1 MNILKRFGLP
11 LSAFKAE
18 PFDRIVGAAKR
29 CLNTPEGEILLKHL
43 ITTYTLDE
51 PSGCGTPD
59 EMAYRNGTQDV
70 VKYILS
76 LTNDK

>member
-1 MNILKRFGLP
+1 MNTFKRFSLP
-11 LSAFKAE
+11 LSMFRVDPMDKV
-18 PFDRIVGAAKR
+18 IGAAKR
-29 CLNTPEGEILLKHL
+29 CFNTPEGEILLKHL
-43 ITTYTLDE
+43 ITEYTLDE
-51 PSGCGTPD
+51 PSGCGTSD